1 MRVRF
6 PHTVHVLFVTT
17 GCSYQVWQSKGATPL
32 PPTFENFVCLYF
44 EQNVAE
50 CSKFYTAQLSTQHN
64 FSEISQII
72 TPPDPPPPNKIV
84 CLFPPACPVKTMG
97 VYLMANVLHKV
108 ILHVLIEDQPFLYNE
123 VLGETSFNKFSSS
136 SWEKTWSPR
145 RKTDTYRCSVFG
157 SANGTLV

>member
-6 PHTVHVLFVTT
+6 PHTVHVMFVTT

-72 TPPDPPPPNKIV
+72 TPPDPPPQQNCVPLPSCMSSKNYGCVFDGK
-84 CLFPPACPVKTMG
+84 CASQSYTSCSDWRPTFPLQWSVRRD
-97 VYLMANVLHKV
+97 LLQQVLK
-108 ILHVLIEDQPFLYNE
+108 QQ
-123 VLGETSFNKFSSS
+123 LGEDLESEEED
-136 SWEKTWSPR
+136 WYIQVQCIW
-145 RKTDTYRCSVFG
+145 
-157 SANGTLV
+157 